1 MKNANLTLDEFA
13 EKILLGARLAY
24 KKLVIE
30 TAGKDGSLIVRD
42 KEGTIREVPAKE
54 LLKDLEQ
61 DR

>member
-13 EKILLGARLAY
+13 EKVLLGARLAY

-30 TAGKDGSLIVRD
+30 TAAKNGSLVVRD
-42 KEGTIREVPAKE
+42 KEGIIREVPAKE